1 MAATV
6 RAVMKLLNRL
16 QHVFAAGFVSAA
28 LAASATADVIPVKP
42 EDGSKHFDA
51 VAKHLELGGLFFTY
65 MDVDGDLAS
74 MGELGDRLL
83 GIARK
88 STPAIPKELSAGKMI
103 EALGL
108 NCVKAMGMSS
118 RRQGKDL
125 FHNRALLYM
134 PDGPKGLM
142 KLFGGKAAPFAVT
155 SFAPADAGIAFQAEM
170 TLGALLETA
179 EAVIKS
185 TGQEDLLAQYKAVI
199 SLPVP
204 GAGMSM
210 AEFIGKLNTRMMM
223 VLRIDEGKK
232 LSVPGAPVEI
242 PGIQI
247 MLAFEDIDFVMKPLL
262 EMLGENDAVTVEKAE
277 GSTVIRPNAPMPGDL
292 TYFKP
297 ALYHDQKSKRII
309 LTSHLEMAQSAG
321 KGDTL
326 AGSADFKQA
335 MTGLPSEGN
344 GLSYATPQCMKA
356 FLTFYSSMMEQSM
369 KAGGVEG
376 PPREM
381 MDVLLS
387 LFPVPSAPVAS
398 IYANV
403 PEGMLF
409 MSNVNDNHKNTL
421 VQMAALPLAML
432 VAGATTA
439 YSTTMEKAREKVE
452 ERARPAQ
459 PREDAAEAP
468 AKAVKNNLQ
477 QIAFAAQT
485 YFLDNPKANE
495 VTYEALVKAELIF
508 DLDPVAG
515 EAYKG
520 LTLKRGGGE
529 LSVKLKGG
537 DSISLKYQAAQD

>member
-1 MAATV
+1 
-6 RAVMKLLNRL
+6 MKLLNRL
-16 QHVFAAGFVSAA
+16 QHFFAAGFAGAALVSSAA
-28 LAASATADVIPVKP
+28 ADVIPVKP
-42 EDGSKHFDA
+42 ENGSKHFDA

-83 GIARK
+83 GIVRK
-88 STPAIPKELSAGKMI
+88 STPAIPREMSAAKMI
-103 EALGL
+103 DALGF
-108 NCVKAMGMSS
+108 NCVKAVGMSS
-118 RRQGKDL
+118 RKLDKDL
-125 FHNRALLYM
+125 FHNRALVYM
-134 PDGPKGLM
+134 PEGPKGLM
-142 KLFGGKAAPFAVT
+142 KLFGGKAAPFPLT
-155 SFAPADAGIAFQAEM
+155 SFAPADAGMAYQVEI

-185 TGQEDLLAQYKAVI
+185 MGQGDLLAQYKAVL
-199 SLPVP
+199 SFPVP
-204 GAGMSM
+204 GTTMSAG
-210 AEFIGKLNTRMMM
+210 EFIGKLNTRIMV

-242 PGIQI
+242 PGIQLMI
-247 MLAFEDIDFVMKPLL
+247 AFEDIDFVMQPLL
-262 EMLGENDAVTVEKAE
+262 AMMGENDAVTVEKGE
-277 GSTVIRPNAPMPGDL
+277 GFTIMTPNSPMPGDL

-309 LTSHLEMAQSAG
+309 LTSHLEMAKSAG

-326 AGSADFKQA
+326 AGNAEFKKA
-335 MTGLPSEGN
+335 TAGLPTEGN
-344 GLSYATPQCMKA
+344 GLSYTTPQCMKA
-356 FLTFYSSMMEQSM
+356 FVNFYSNMMEQSM
-369 KAGGVEG
+369 KAGGVDG

-381 MDVLLS
+381 MDIILS
-387 LFPVPSAPVAS
+387 MFPTPSAPVAS

-409 MSNVNDNHKNTL
+409 ASNTDDNHKQTL
-421 VQMAALPLAML
+421 MQVAAVPLAVL

-439 YSTTMEKAREKVE
+439 YSTTMEKARARVE
-452 ERARPAQ
+452 ERARPVQ
-459 PREDAAEAP
+459 PREDGDEAP

-477 QIAFAAQT
+477 QIAFSAQT
-485 YFLDNPKANE
+485 YFIDNPKAKE

-537 DSISLKYQAAQD
+537 DSISLKYQATKD